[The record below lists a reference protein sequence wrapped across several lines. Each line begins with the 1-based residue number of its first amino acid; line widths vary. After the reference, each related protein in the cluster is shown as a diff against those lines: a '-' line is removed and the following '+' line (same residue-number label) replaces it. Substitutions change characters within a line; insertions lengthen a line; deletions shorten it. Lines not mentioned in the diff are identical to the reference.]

1 VIERFIYITTYND
14 SEMMKILKEIFET
27 INTKAFNLKSVKE
40 IYTKNLSIEDQNNLD
55 IDYISGVQIIDSS
68 YRITIIEGI
77 TEKGMK
83 FVKEKLP
90 KLDVNK

>member
-1 VIERFIYITTYND
+1 MIKV
-14 SEMMKILKEIFET
+14 LKEIFET
-27 INTKAFNLKSVKE
+27 VNTKAFSLKSVKE
-40 IYTKNLSIEDQNNLD
+40 IYTKNLSIEEQNNLD

-77 TEKGMK
+77 TEKGIK
-83 FVKEKLP
+83 LIKERLP

>member
-1 VIERFIYITTYND
+1 
-14 SEMMKILKEIFET
+14 MKILKEIFET

-40 IYTKNLSIEDQNNLD
+40 IYTKNLSMEDQNNLD

>member
-1 VIERFIYITTYND
+1 MIERFIYITTYND

-40 IYTKNLSIEDQNNLD
+40 IYTKNLSMEDQNNLD

>member
-1 VIERFIYITTYND
+1 
-14 SEMMKILKEIFET
+14 MMKILKEIFET

>member
-1 VIERFIYITTYND
+1 MIERFIYLTTYND
-14 SEMMKILKEIFET
+14 SDIMKILKEIFET

-40 IYTKNLSIEDQNNLD
+40 IYTKNLSIEEQNNLD

-77 TEKGMK
+77 TEKGIK
-83 FVKEKLP
+83 YVKEKLP

>member
-1 VIERFIYITTYND
+1 
-14 SEMMKILKEIFET
+14 MKILKEIFET

-40 IYTKNLSIEDQNNLD
+40 IYTKNLSIEEQNNLD

-77 TEKGMK
+77 TEKGIK
-83 FVKEKLP
+83 YVKEKLP

>member
-40 IYTKNLSIEDQNNLD
+40 IYTKNLSMEDQNNLD